1 LACLISHA
9 KTECQKRVRRTA
21 AAYVSKVI
29 DNLIRENPSPP
40 QPPTAVEAPFDRLPK
55 GLQEIRLR
63 AAKRYLEDRDLRRA
77 LVPAEASREES
88 AAQREQRLSGAH
100 PPGNL
105 PLIVLTRGLRTDE
118 HIRRQH
124 DDIAALSSVGKVIVA
139 PDSDHEIHLYRPDLV
154 IQAIREVR
162 AAVLQRQAK
171 VKK

>member
-1 LACLISHA
+1 LCP
-9 KTECQKRVRRTA
+9 QRRA
-21 AAYVSKVI
+21 A
-29 DNLIRENPSPP
+29 RSPP
-40 QPPTAVEAPFDRLPK
+40 PSASNASP
-55 GLQEIRLR
+55 
-63 AAKRYLEDRDLRRA
+63 A
-77 LVPAEASREES
+77 LI
-88 AAQREQRLSGAH
+88 